1 MISAFP
7 ILALAEGGTSML
19 TPDGSLLF
27 VLLLF
32 LVFVP
37 IVNKIL
43 FKPITRVLD
52 ERERLTS
59 GSSNEAHA
67 ILNTIDH
74 KVAEYE
80 EGIRG
85 ARSEGYRAIEAR
97 RNEANAERQQKIDAA
112 KAGAESKIASARAEL
127 AADADAARA
136 SLEKDAREIADR
148 ISSSVLGRAVG
159 GNR

>member
-1 MISAFP
+1 
-7 ILALAEGGTSML
+7 ML
-19 TPDGSLLF
+19 MPDGSLLF
-27 VLLLF
+27 VLILF
-32 LVFVP
+32 LVLVP
-37 IVNKIL
+37 ILNRIL

-74 KVAEYE
+74 RLAEYE

-85 ARSEGYRAIEAR
+85 ARSEGYRVIESR
-97 RNEANAERQQKIDAA
+97 RTAANAERQQQIDAA
-112 KAGAESKIASARAEL
+112 KADAEAKIAAARGQIG
-127 AADADAARA
+127 ADADAARVT
-136 SLEKDAREIADR
+136 LESDAREIADR
-148 ISSSVLGRAVG
+148 ISSTVLGRAVG